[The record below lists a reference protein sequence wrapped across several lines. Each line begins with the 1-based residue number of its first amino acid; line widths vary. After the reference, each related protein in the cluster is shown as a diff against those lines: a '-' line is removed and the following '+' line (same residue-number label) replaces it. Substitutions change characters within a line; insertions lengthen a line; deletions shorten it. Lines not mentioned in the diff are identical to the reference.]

1 MQKSILI
8 GCDNAATNL
17 KKTVSDFLAAQGYE
31 IEDIGCDGPGD
42 LTVYPEIARR
52 LCGKMQA
59 EGFSRR
65 GILLCGTGLGMC
77 ISANKFKGVRATVCH
92 DAYSAER
99 SILSNDAN
107 LLCMGERVVGPEL
120 AKKVVGEWISLSF
133 KDGSS
138 TEKVEAI
145 KAIEGEMMR

>member
-1 MQKSILI
+1 MGKSILI

-17 KKTVSDFLAAQGYE
+17 KKTISAFLAAQGCE
-31 IEDIGCDGPGD
+31 VEDIGCEGPGD
-42 LTVYPEIARR
+42 LTLYPEIARR
-52 LCGKMQA
+52 LCEKMQVENFA
-59 EGFSRR
+59 RR

-77 ISANKFKGVRATVCH
+77 MTANKFRGVRAAVCH

-120 AKKVVGEWISLSF
+120 AKKIVGEWISLTF
-133 KDGSS
+133 QDGSS

-145 KAIEGEMMR
+145 KRIEGETMK